1 VSAYLTDGLVNALP
15 PPIMNERVVRPEG
28 SNCSSFL
35 CIVTNVRCLRF
46 CAAKHVRAVVILL
59 RKSRMRK
66 RKTTTNIMIWSASRG
81 GMRTMVEY
89 YVRDGFVKQHNI
101 ALICS
106 YVDRGFVMRQ
116 FVLMW
121 ALVAFVWALITKKVS
136 IVHCHAA
143 MRGSFWR
150 KSLFAIIA
158 RAFGIPTLFHL
169 HGSEMKSFYA
179 NQSRWVQRMISR
191 QLEQASRVIVL
202 SDSWKAFVLS
212 IAPRSRPIVVP
223 NYVHIPDAP
232 TAVRKS
238 TITLLF
244 LGLIGQRKGVFDL
257 LKAFAGA
264 RARHANLRL
273 VIGGDGQV
281 AKAAKMARELQIA
294 DVVTFAGWVD
304 GSAKT
309 ALLETAD
316 IYLLP
321 SHNEGLPV
329 SVLEAMAYR
338 LPVITTPVGG
348 IPELI
353 TDGVEGRLVTR
364 GDLLALENTICEL
377 AEDSA
382 LRRRFGQAGY
392 ERVSNYYS
400 KAVVLPLMSKIYAD
414 VISESELN

>member
-1 VSAYLTDGLVNALP
+1 MV
-15 PPIMNERVVRPEG
+15 
-28 SNCSSFL
+28 
-35 CIVTNVRCLRF
+35 
-46 CAAKHVRAVVILL
+46 
-59 RKSRMRK
+59 
-66 RKTTTNIMIWSASRG
+66 WSASRG
-81 GMRTMVEY
+81 GMRSVVEY
-89 YVRDGFVKQHNI
+89 YVRDGFVKEHNI
-101 ALICS
+101 ALISS
-106 YVDRGFVMRQ
+106 YIDGGFVLRQ
-116 FVLMW
+116 FVLI
-121 ALVAFVWALITKKVS
+121 WALIVYIWILITRKVA

-179 NQSRWVQRMISR
+179 NQSRRVQRMISR
-191 QLEQASRVIVL
+191 QLEQSSRVIVL
-202 SDSWKAFVLS
+202 SESWKAFVLS

-223 NYVHIPDAP
+223 NYVQIPHAP
-232 TAVRKS
+232 TAIPKS
-238 TITLLF
+238 TINLLF
-244 LGLIGQRKGVFDL
+244 LGLVGQRKGVFDL

-264 RARHANLRL
+264 RARHPNLRL

-281 AKAAKMARELQIA
+281 VEAAKMARELQIA

-353 TDGVEGRLVTR
+353 TDGVEGRLVTP
-364 GDLLALENTICEL
+364 GDFLALENTIGEL

-382 LRRRFGQAGY
+382 SRRRFGQAGY
-392 ERVSNYYS
+392 ERVSKYYS
-400 KAVVLPLMSKIYAD
+400 KAVVLPLLSRIYTD
-414 VISESELN
+414 VIRESESKLS

>member
-1 VSAYLTDGLVNALP
+1 MRS
-15 PPIMNERVVRPEG
+15 VVE
-28 SNCSSFL
+28 S
-35 CIVTNVRCLRF
+35 
-46 CAAKHVRAVVILL
+46 
-59 RKSRMRK
+59 
-66 RKTTTNIMIWSASRG
+66 
-81 GMRTMVEY
+81 

-101 ALICS
+101 VLICS
-106 YVDRGFVMRQ
+106 YVDRGFVLRQ
-116 FVLMW
+116 FVLI
-121 ALVAFVWALITKKVS
+121 WALIVYVWVLATRKVS

-150 KSLFAIIA
+150 KLLFSMIA
-158 RAFGIPTLFHL
+158 RAFKIPTLFHL

-179 NQSRWVQRMISR
+179 SQSRWVQRIISR

-232 TAVRKS
+232 TAIRPP

-273 VIGGDGQV
+273 IIGGDGQI

-304 GSAKT
+304 GPAKT

-329 SVLEAMAYR
+329 SVLEAMAHR

-353 TDGVEGRLVTR
+353 TNGVQGRLVTP
-364 GDLLALENTICEL
+364 GDLVALENTICEL
-377 AEDSA
+377 AEDA
-382 LRRRFGQAGY
+382 ELRRRFGEAGY

-400 KAVVLPLMSKIYAD
+400 EAVVLPLLSRIYAD
-414 VISESELN
+414 VIRESELY

>member
-1 VSAYLTDGLVNALP
+1 MYCVSDFEHQST
-15 PPIMNERVVRPEG
+15 
-28 SNCSSFL
+28 
-35 CIVTNVRCLRF
+35 
-46 CAAKHVRAVVILL
+46 CARIVILL

-81 GMRTMVEY
+81 GMRSVVEY
-89 YVRDGFVKQHNI
+89 YIRDGFVKEHNI
-101 ALICS
+101 TLICS
-106 YVDRGFVMRQ
+106 YVDGGFVLRQ
-116 FVLMW
+116 FVLIW
-121 ALVAFVWALITKKVS
+121 ALVVYIWALITRKVA

-223 NYVHIPDAP
+223 NYVQIPHAP
-232 TAVRKS
+232 TAIRKS
-238 TITLLF
+238 TINLLF
-244 LGLIGQRKGVFDL
+244 LGLVGQRKGVFDL

-264 RARHANLRL
+264 RARHPNLRL

-281 AKAAKMARELQIA
+281 AEAAKMARELQIA
-294 DVVTFAGWVD
+294 DAVTFAGWVD
-304 GSAKT
+304 GTAKT

-353 TDGVEGRLVTR
+353 TDGVEGRLVTP
-364 GDLLALENTICEL
+364 GDVFALENTIREL

-382 LRRRFGQAGY
+382 TRRRFGQAGY

-400 KAVVLPLMSKIYAD
+400 EAVVLPLISRIYAD
-414 VISESELN
+414 VIRESESS